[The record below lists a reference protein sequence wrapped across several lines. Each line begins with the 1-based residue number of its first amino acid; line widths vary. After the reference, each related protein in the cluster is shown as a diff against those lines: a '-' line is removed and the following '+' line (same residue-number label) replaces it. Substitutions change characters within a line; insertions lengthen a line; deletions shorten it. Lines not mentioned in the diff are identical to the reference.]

1 MISAVVSVYSSVSA
15 EVCMRTLRGVCSATA
30 TVYTVYS
37 IAAIAGV
44 VWQQHVI
51 IYHQGYAGS

>member
-1 MISAVVSVYSSVSA
+1 MVSVYSSVSA
-15 EVCMRTLRGVCSATA
+15 EVCVRTLRGVCSATA

-37 IAAIAGV
+37 IAAVAGV